1 MSITL
6 FARRDFKGDD
16 ITGFDLGNFSHISQ
30 PMVPT
35 SIRMTSPSDRILLFT
50 RPNWQGRAMF
60 LSGVHNIEH
69 LGHPGDGGELGFGNT
84 ISSMRVTP
92 FRMKLRFHVVTSR
105 NPSVV
110 FPGNLDDGVETEQYI
125 RDAVTRVNE
134 IWGSKLLQFELESIK
149 FPSDVSEF
157 FNLNEE
163 FWRIMLGSRKF
174 DRLKGAANVVLVN
187 DLDVGGGVVGTAVP
201 HELSKMI
208 AVSAVVQGAGHTLA
222 HELGHFLGLLHK
234 NATDNIMRSGGSGSA
249 LTDEQVADAH
259 QSLSRF
265 AELERGLRIE

>member
-6 FARRDFKGDD
+6 YARRDFKGDD
-16 ITGFDLGNFSHISQ
+16 ITGFDLKDFSHIAQ
-30 PMVPT
+30 PMRPT
-35 SIRMTSPSDRILLFT
+35 SIRMTGANDRILLFT

-60 LSGVHNIEH
+60 LQGQHSIEH
-69 LGHPGDGGELGFGNT
+69 LGHPGDGGEVGFGNT

-92 FRMKLRFHVVTSR
+92 FRMKVRFHVVTSR

-110 FPGNLDDGVETEQYI
+110 FPGNLDDGIETEQYI
-125 RDAVTRVNE
+125 RDAMARVNQ
-134 IWGSKLLQFELESIK
+134 IWEPKLLRFELESIK
-149 FPSDVSEF
+149 FPSDVGEF

-163 FWRIMLGSRKF
+163 YWRIVLGSHKF
-174 DRLKGAANVVLVN
+174 DRLKDGANVVLVN
-187 DLDVGGGVVGTAVP
+187 DLGKFAGTAVP
-201 HELSKMI
+201 HGLSKMI
-208 AVSAVVQGAGHTLA
+208 ALVHLIQGGGDVLA

-234 NATDNIMRSGGSGSA
+234 NRDDDNLMKQGGNGIV

-265 AELERGLRIE
+265 AELDRGLRIE